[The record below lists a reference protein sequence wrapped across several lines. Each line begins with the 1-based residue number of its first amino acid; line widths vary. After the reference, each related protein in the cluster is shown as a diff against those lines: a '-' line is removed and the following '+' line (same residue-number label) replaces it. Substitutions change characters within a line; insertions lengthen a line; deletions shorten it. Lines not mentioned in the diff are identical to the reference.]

1 MGESSVNVLEKIEN
15 HMAAGLTDEQA
26 CELVDQERNPQD
38 YYDTGFD
45 EEREALIRSL
55 EEEYRD

>member
-1 MGESSVNVLEKIEN
+1 MSILEQIEN
-15 HMAAGLTDEQA
+15 HMVAGLNEDQA

-45 EEREALIRSL
+45 EERENLIRSL

>member
-1 MGESSVNVLEKIEN
+1 MNILEQIEN

-38 YYDTGFD
+38 YNDTGFD

>member
-1 MGESSVNVLEKIEN
+1 MNILEQIES
-15 HMAAGLTDEQA
+15 HMEAGLSEKQA